1 MSDLTPGTVEPASP
15 SDGQQKGDGMSQTSE
30 KRDVEDIDD
39 VVGRDFEVDAEELP
53 PGYFTSSFFLGSMAA
68 ISLGLV
74 AGVSG
79 FGYAAPILA
88 NINADIGPDPN
99 IVWVALSYTLT
110 SAVALTIIGR
120 VSDIFGRRWIFVGG
134 AVLGVIGSIVCATA
148 QSVNALIGGTTII
161 GIAAATQLSYYYV
174 MGELVPMKYRL
185 AGNAVCYLFTIPG
198 SGIAPVVSWSL
209 MLDHPKVGWRGGY
222 YILIALNTA
231 SLACWLLFYHP
242 PTFRMK
248 HGNASV
254 MKYIKE
260 FDYVGTT
267 IYTGGLLILIM
278 GLNWGG
284 TVYAWDSAAVISTIV
299 VGFVALVAFVLWEI
313 YANLKE
319 PLVPMHL
326 FNNRSWN
333 ASVILSG
340 LGASVYYAF
349 AIVWPSMVN
358 VLYNDGSQIKAAWFM
373 SFVGLFIVTGE
384 IVGGF
389 LAKYI
394 GYLKWQ
400 CVVSVA
406 ISAICFGCMATSTVD
421 SKVAACT
428 LVSLGVFFIGWAE
441 SLAITM
447 VTLSAK
453 DQNNLGSASGVA
465 GSIRFFIS
473 SIAATVY
480 SVILSNRLTTTISEQ
495 VPSAVIDAGL
505 PSSSVADFIG
515 ALGGTVSME
524 DVKGVTADI
533 IAAGT
538 AAYKEANVLAYRT
551 VFLTSVAFSGVA
563 LISSLLLPDFDHLLT
578 NKVAT
583 TLQRSNNGNEVV
595 GEKR

>member
-1 MSDLTPGTVEPASP
+1 
-15 SDGQQKGDGMSQTSE
+15 
-30 KRDVEDIDD
+30 
-39 VVGRDFEVDAEELP
+39 
-53 PGYFTSSFFLGSMAA
+53 
-68 ISLGLV
+68 
-74 AGVSG
+74 
-79 FGYAAPILA
+79 
-88 NINADIGPDPN
+88 
-99 IVWVALSYTLT
+99 
-110 SAVALTIIGR
+110 VALTIIGR

-134 AVLGVIGSIVCATA
+134 ATLGVIGSIVCATA
-148 QSVNALIGGTTII
+148 QTVNALIGGTTII

-209 MLDHPKVGWRGGY
+209 LIDHPKVGWRGGY
-222 YILIALNTA
+222 YILIGLNAA

-248 HGNASV
+248 HGNASIL
-254 MKYIKE
+254 KYVKE
-260 FDYVGTT
+260 FDYIGT
-267 IYTGGLLILIM
+267 IVYTGGLLILIM

-284 TVYAWDSAAVISTIV
+284 NVYAWNSAPVITTIV
-299 VGFVALVAFVLWEI
+299 VGFVALVVFVLWEMF
-313 YANLKE
+313 AKLKE

-349 AIVWPSMVN
+349 AIVWPSMVG
-358 VLYNDGSQIKAAWFM
+358 VLYNDGDQIKAAWFM

-400 CVVSVA
+400 CVVAVA
-406 ISAICFGCMATSTVD
+406 ISGTCFGCMATSTVD
-421 SKVAACT
+421 SKTTACT

-480 SVILSNRLTTTISEQ
+480 SVVLSNRLATTIAQQ
-495 VPSAVIDAGL
+495 VPSAVIAAGL
-505 PSSSVADFIG
+505 PASSVAGFIA
-515 ALGGTVSME
+515 ALGGSNSMQN
-524 DVKGVTADI
+524 VPGVTPKI

-538 AAYKEANVLAYRT
+538 AAYKEANVMAYRT
-551 VFLTSVAFSGVA
+551 VFLTSIAFSAVA
-563 LISSLLLPDFDHLLT
+563 LIASLLLPNLDYLLT

-583 TLQRSNNGNEVV
+583 TLHKGSNENEVV
-595 GEKR
+595 GGKK